1 MKYIYFSLISI
12 FLSLSLFAEENYE
25 TDTVSRFVPIIQVF
39 GNAEYSFENNS
50 YNYYLGRTHVGGK
63 YEFNQKWSAKVII
76 DRGRP
81 TYLNDFVFTDTTG
94 STWYVEPDVTDGA
107 YYTMWLKFAS
117 IKWNITPKLSLET
130 GALLQNHYITQEK
143 FWGHRFVAQ
152 TFQDRYWKIP
162 SSDLGFLARYKINE
176 KVSLDVAIT
185 NGEGLRVKQDD
196 AGKIKLACGIDLN
209 LADWIQLRAYSH
221 VRQSPISDSDESL
234 LSLFAGFKPYDRF
247 RFGGEMNFMHNLN
260 FNSNINS
267 YGFSAFAVLDFADYF
282 DVYFRFDQLSY
293 NLPEA
298 SLSELLG
305 GNAIISGVS
314 YSPVESVRF
323 SLNYQNWIQVSENV
337 NANVVGFSF
346 EFKI

>member
-1 MKYIYFSLISI
+1 MKSI
-12 FLSLSLFAEENYE
+12 FLSLILIFLSQYLFAEENYGS
-25 TDTVSRFVPIIQVF
+25 DTVSGFVPIIQVF
-39 GNAEYSFENNS
+39 GNAEYSFDNNS
-50 YNYYLGRTHVGGK
+50 YNYYLGRTHIGAK
-63 YEFNQKWSAKVII
+63 YVFNQNWSAKVII

-81 TYLNDFVFTDTTG
+81 TSLNDFVFTDTTG
-94 STWYVEPDVTDGA
+94 SWSVEPDVNDGA

-130 GALLQNHYITQEK
+130 GALLQNHYITQER

-176 KVSLDVAIT
+176 TISLDAAIT

-196 AGKIKLACGIDLN
+196 TGKIKFAGGIDVN

-221 VRQSPISDSDESL
+221 FRQSPINNSDESM
-234 LSLFAGFKPYDRF
+234 LSLFAGFTPCDRF
-247 RFGGEMNFMHNLN
+247 RIGGEINFMHNLN
-260 FNSNINS
+260 FVSDVNS
-267 YGFSAFAVLDFADYF
+267 YGFSAFAILDFADYF
-282 DVYFRFDQLSY
+282 DVYFRVDQLSY

-323 SLNYQNWIQVSENV
+323 SLNYQNWIQVSKNV
-337 NANVVGFSF
+337 SANVVGFSF